1 MEEKRKKK
9 LENELNVLA
18 ADAKVSRALEIIES
32 LNQIKQDEENLSKTR
47 IEKLGFS
54 LKAIEALKKH
64 NLSTLGYLKKVTIS
78 HLTDIGLEK
87 SVIEEVRKVLRNMG
101 EEVKY
106 TDRPNYP
113 NSQET
118 YDIMKAKAA
127 AAV

>member
-18 ADAKVSRALEIIES
+18 ADAKVSRAIEIIES

-54 LKAIEALKKH
+54 LKAIKALKEH

-106 TDRPNYP
+106 TDGPNYP

-127 AAV
+127 AVV